1 MKHHKSG
8 HGKHRAVKSSA
19 VAAGT
24 FSLLVAAT
32 FANGGLAVAAPQ
44 PGITG
49 PAPVQPGVTSP
60 APSTPT
66 VPAPSPSVPEAP
78 AEAWVPVPPQYSQPT
93 KPIPNWDYDS
103 NQYVAPATPT
113 YTPPIDY
120 SQIRLPADP
129 ITTPTEVFIAPR
141 NTVMVGNLHFTQPNW
156 MSDNTTA
163 RTNATTNAALAAV
176 TDFWISHNI
185 PADQAQ
191 QLAAAQLAGTAGGAI
206 AAAVSAGATAAT
218 LGALVGGTIGGT
230 SGVVLAAPAL
240 TPWGV
245 IPAGVVATAAGAA
258 IGAGL
263 AGVPVAVGAGIVGGI
278 AGFALA
284 TAYGD
289 GTNGVPTTIDVPD
302 IDQPAITTETQDT
315 LTSWEQS
322 GPVGTAAATFVRDTA
337 ANAPVVDA
345 QIRSAVSSIPG
356 GDGVVAAFDQAVSDF
371 QTATEV
377 PGLPLGMIADAIGAG
392 IPAAA

>member
-8 HGKHRAVKSSA
+8 RGKHRAVKQSA

-24 FSLLVAAT
+24 FSLVVAAA

-49 PAPVQPGVTSP
+49 PAPGQPGVTSP
-60 APSTPT
+60 APSAPST
-66 VPAPSPSVPEAP
+66 PAPTQSAP
-78 AEAWVPVPPQYSQPT
+78 PQAWVPVPEQYSQPT
-93 KPIPNWDYDS
+93 KPLPNFDYEA
-103 NQYVAPATPT
+103 NQYIAPTTPA
-113 YTPPIDY
+113 YTSPIDY
-120 SQIRLPADP
+120 SQLRLPAEE
-129 ITTPTEVFIAPR
+129 ILTPTEVFIAPPR
-141 NTVMVGNLHFTQPNW
+141 TVMVGNAHFNQTNW
-156 MSDNTTA
+156 MTDETVD
-163 RTNATTNAALAAV
+163 RTNATTGAALAMV

-206 AAAVSAGATAAT
+206 IAAVAAGGTAASIAG
-218 LGALVGGTIGGT
+218 LIGGTIGGT
-230 SGVVLAAPAL
+230 SGVVLAVDAL
-240 TPWGV
+240 TPWGI

-258 IGAGL
+258 IAAAVVGI
-263 AGVPVAVGAGIVGGI
+263 PVAVGAGILGGI
-278 AGFALA
+278 GGFAVA

-289 GTNGVPTTIDVPD
+289 GTNGVPQTIEVPN
-302 IDQPAITTETQDT
+302 IDQPAITAQAQET

-337 ANAPVVDA
+337 ANAPVVDK
-345 QIRSAVSSIPG
+345 QIRDAVTSIPG
-356 GDGVVAAFDQAVSDF
+356 GAGVIATFDQAVSDF
-371 QTATEV
+371 QAATAV